1 MSGTFWSMSSE
12 FWQVVGIVAVL
23 VLVAVV
29 LARPASILAV
39 VLAFGIVVAAIVVT
53 WQQVETY
60 RAQKAA
66 NAANTQL
73 QASTG
78 VTVPPP
84 NIPRSGS

>member
-1 MSGTFWSMSSE
+1 MSDMFWSMSSE
-12 FWQVVGIVAVL
+12 FWQIAGIVAVL
-23 VLVAVV
+23 ILVAVV

-39 VLAFGIVVAAIVVT
+39 VLAFGVVIAAIVVT

-66 NAANTQL
+66 NAAVVQP

-78 VTVPPP
+78 VTVPPD
-84 NIPRSGS
+84 NPRSGT